1 MGCFISTAGPFSLS
15 TSSVGTWVETVI
27 YLIKWLM
34 AGVYDE
40 DLHENPFFKTLVE
53 KHRQLFARAEE
64 CRWTVSQRGR
74 KTSV

>member
-1 MGCFISTAGPFSLS
+1 MGCLQRPPFSLS
-15 TSSVGTWVETVI
+15 TLLELGLKHLLT
-27 YLIKWLM
+27 IKWLM

-64 CRWTVSQRGR
+64 GRWTVSHRICSGPC
-74 KTSV
+74 TL